1 MAISLLQKIGLA
13 WRGWNRRREQRN
25 AEFLAKQPTWG
36 TPPPPAP
43 PATPGPT
50 ATASASSG
58 PDIDREGLQVAY
70 LDDSGSMLHFLDT
83 ASGEVLDLPVTSPLC
98 EVTGNDARYRP
109 VPTRTPESEAEDR
122 REFFAILDPGKLR
135 DRLGAA
141 LTDATEFRRV
151 LTTERPIERAW
162 YNFKNDRANAA
173 IEQWLRVIG
182 VA

>member
-13 WRGWNRRREQRN
+13 WRGWNRRREERN
-25 AEFLAKQPTWG
+25 AEFLAKQPTWS
-36 TPPPPAP
+36 AP
-43 PATPGPT
+43 VATSSPATQAAAAAPR
-50 ATASASSG
+50 SG
-58 PDIDREGLQVAY
+58 PEIDREGLQVAY
-70 LDDSGSMLHFLDT
+70 LDDSGAMLYFLDIE
-83 ASGEVLDLPVTSPLC
+83 SGDVIDMPVTSPLC
-98 EVTGNDARYRP
+98 DVTNNSSRYRA

-122 REFFAILDPGKLR
+122 REFFSILDAGKLR

-151 LTTERPIERAW
+151 LADERPIERAW